1 MLQQVRALHPDLPV
15 MVRTRDETHVEALRQ
30 AGATEV
36 VPETLE
42 AAMMM
47 VAHALALLQVP
58 TARVLRRLREA
69 RSDRYRLLRE
79 LFQGDPALETAAA
92 APRLHS
98 VTVPAGCAALGCRL
112 GQLELSEGVELSALL
127 RHGQR
132 ILDPGP
138 ELLLQADD
146 VLVLF
151 GSPEALA
158 RTEQRLLS

>member
-1 MLQQVRALHPDLPV
+1 
-15 MVRTRDETHVEALRQ
+15 
-30 AGATEV
+30 

-79 LFQGDPALETAAA
+79 LFQGDPALDTADAA
-92 APRLHS
+92 TPRLHS

-112 GQLELSEGVELSALL
+112 GQLKLSEGVELSALL

-132 ILDPGP
+132 MLDPAP
-138 ELLLQADD
+138 DLLLQADD

-151 GSPEALA
+151 GKPDALA
-158 RTEQRLLS
+158 QAEQRLLS